1 MKKLSLLLLANC
13 VPKITAAAVAL
24 KECVDSILI
33 LDRQIHP
40 GQQVIVR
47 VMAVRCSHM
56 NKNIIARVVK
66 QLHQLAQLP
75 EILMRQYQICMPLFF
90 IPQN

>member
-1 MKKLSLLLLANC
+1 
-13 VPKITAAAVAL
+13 
-24 KECVDSILI
+24 
-33 LDRQIHP
+33 
-40 GQQVIVR
+40 
-47 VMAVRCSHM
+47 M

-90 IPQN
+90 YPAKLNKICLLLHYSATR